1 MLFARAGHSQACL
14 SWRGSATTEAISRMG
29 EGDGFASLAMTVG
42 VREMASLCSRQPSLS
57 WRGSAMTEAISC
69 MGGGD
74 GFASLAMTVGVRE
87 MASLC
92 SP

>member
-1 MLFARAGHSQACL
+1 MLFARAGHSQVCL

-29 EGDGFASLAMTVG
+29 GGDGVAALLMTVGGGDGVAVLAMTVG
-42 VREMASLCSRQPSLS
+42 V
-57 WRGSAMTEAISC
+57 G
-69 MGGGD
+69 
-74 GFASLAMTVGVRE
+74 E